1 MFKMG
6 KQMSTWPGTI
16 WFSLRAILI
25 MQIDNVNPH
34 PTPQPPPQGPGN
46 MRHRWGISEDLSIE
60 QAPGGRGLANFGKI
74 WKRRTETRNIW
85 TWLWFNWFNMVEG
98 ESQWLNICSHLNNS
112 FWFLLFQKST
122 SFLTSDCYFCFCAS
136 STSESCIEYYSY
148 FSFHELRI
156 FDNINC
162 TKYKMT

>member
-1 MFKMG
+1 MDWDNSKLVNSHQLVPVGKLVFKMG

-16 WFSLRAILI
+16 WFSLRTILI

-46 MRHRWGISEDLSIE
+46 MRHRWGIGENLSIE

-122 SFLTSDCYFCFCAS
+122 SILTSDC
-136 STSESCIEYYSY
+136 
-148 FSFHELRI
+148 
-156 FDNINC
+156 
-162 TKYKMT
+162 